1 MRLIH
6 RGILVMLLLLL
17 AWSSSGEAALIRLR
31 SEVRVAAALIQLGD
45 IAEIGETDDIT
56 SATLKSMTIGPAPA
70 AGRVTQISLDMI
82 RRELSLRGIEQAA
95 FRFTGASEVRVSRA
109 NTETPAAAPVTVDQK
124 RIQQLQ
130 RELRQL
136 VVNHVQQKLTDGGHV
151 QVRLSESQIQQI
163 AQAFPQVSEWQLA
176 GGTPPWLEA
185 QTFQLT
191 ALLPDGTQRRIELSC
206 QVSRLPKALAL
217 KQSLPRGQV
226 IRAADLVWVDV
237 ERIED
242 HLVDPK
248 QVIGTETLRGL
259 RAEVPIRRDDVRQLP
274 LIRRGEV
281 VSVTAQ
287 IGSIA
292 VRRYCRSLEEGSLD
306 QFITLVPV
314 DGKEKITARVSGLR
328 EAEIVLQGDRAR
340 ENRESANSNAE
351 SKLILASPRS
361 APVANQPGNTDF
373 HSTPSSP
380 AIRSASLQTAAA
392 TEYHPPTATN
402 SDPPQAPRRAPEIN
416 QIPSAGHILPN
427 QPAKLP
433 D

>member
-6 RGILVMLLLLL
+6 RGILVMLMLLLV
-17 AWSSSGEAALIRLR
+17 WSSSGEAALIRLR
-31 SEVRVAAALIQLGD
+31 NEVRVSAALIQLGD
-45 IAEIGETDDIT
+45 IAEIGETDENT
-56 SATLKSMTIGPAPA
+56 SAMLKSMTIGPAPA

-109 NTETPAAAPVTVDQK
+109 NTEAPATTVVAVDQK

-151 QVRLSESQIQQI
+151 QVRLSEPQVQQI
-163 AQAFPQVSEWQLA
+163 AQALPRVTEWQLS
-176 GGTPPWLEA
+176 GGTPPWLDA
-185 QTFQLT
+185 QSFQLT
-191 ALLPDGTQRRIELSC
+191 ALLPDGTQQRIELAC

-217 KQSLPRGQV
+217 KQNLPRGQV
-226 IRAADLVWVDV
+226 IRAADLTWVDI

-248 QVIGTETLRGL
+248 QVVGTETQRSL

-306 QFITLVPV
+306 QFVTLVPV
-314 DGKEKITARVSGLR
+314 DGKERITARVSGLR
-328 EAEIVLQGDRAR
+328 EAEIVLQGDRPR
-340 ENRESANSNAE
+340 EQKESVSSNSE
-351 SKLILASPRS
+351 PKLILSNPRS
-361 APVANQPGNTDF
+361 APVASQSNNAESPSAPS
-373 HSTPSSP
+373 HSS
-380 AIRSASLQTAAA
+380 IRPASLQTTPVPMQHRTETAAPVHSPA
-392 TEYHPPTATN
+392 EP
-402 SDPPQAPRRAPEIN
+402 
-416 QIPSAGHILPN
+416 PSAEIKQLPSTGYILPN
-427 QPAKLP
+427 QPASIP